1 MVSSAIHVTKCGG
14 GARSVAMLANVR
26 DCDRWSSGS
35 SSSSSG
41 SSSPGD
47 RRGPC
52 CNNRGEG
59 QAVGASARCKAV
71 ADPVSQLRYTNFVI
85 L

>member
-1 MVSSAIHVTKCGG
+1 MVSSAIRVTKCGG

-35 SSSSSG
+35 SSS
-41 SSSPGD
+41 PVD

-52 CNNRGEG
+52 CNNRRGGED
-59 QAVGASARCKAV
+59 QAVAASARCKAV
-71 ADPVSQLRYTNFVI
+71 ADPVSSLRYKDFVI
-85 L
+85 LLYAP